1 MNGQQNIAP
10 MQNFAILGQVQPK
23 WPIFEVSRFIFT
35 LFAEVS
41 RALRMQ
47 ITRNSI
53 QDGPPMLIDLWVY
66 QSAPY
71 LHRGNILLLLMLS
84 YIKNF
89 EFRQLWYFTCTKKF
103 YSSVPDQD

>member
-23 WPIFEVSRFIFT
+23 WPIFEV
-35 LFAEVS
+35 FAEVS

-47 ITRNSI
+47 IAHNSI
-53 QDGPPMLIDLWVY
+53 QDRPPMLIDLWVY

-84 YIKNF
+84 YIKFF
-89 EFRQLWYFTCTKKF
+89 EFRQLWYFTCSNKKL

>member
-23 WPIFEVSRFIFT
+23 WPIFEVSRFVLT

-47 ITRNSI
+47 IAHNSI
-53 QDGPPMLIDLWVY
+53 QDRPPMLIDLWVY

-71 LHRGNILLLLMLS
+71 LHRGNILHASLNVIL
-84 YIKNF
+84 Y
-89 EFRQLWYFTCTKKF
+89 KKIRISSTVVF
-103 YSSVPDQD
+103 YMYLKIVL